1 MLKQA
6 LTPEEKAIYLELLQD
21 LINAGTELEIK
32 RIEEEILKFLCKA
45 RELPINKEEIDE
57 KAATAH
63 YIRAGILKN

>member
-32 RIEEEILKFLCKA
+32 RIEDEILKFLSKA
-45 RELPINKEEIDE
+45 RELPVSIEAKDE
-57 KAATAH
+57 KAAAAH